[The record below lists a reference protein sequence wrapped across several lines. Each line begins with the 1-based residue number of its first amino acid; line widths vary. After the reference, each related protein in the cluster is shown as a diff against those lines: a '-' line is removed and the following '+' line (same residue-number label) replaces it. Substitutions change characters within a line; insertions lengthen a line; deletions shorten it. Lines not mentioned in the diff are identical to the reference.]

1 MFELEEPHPYKS
13 KGAAPTSNQVSHRS
27 VNWRGGIIRSL
38 LLCHKRETCR
48 ERSATRPN
56 WITCW
61 QEYLIEGG
69 SANKMVKSRA
79 ALHIAKLTL
88 LLPLLF
94 VSLRGW
100 SQSCKVVRS
109 EFSDDAVF
117 LAAQVNDGSEFWL
130 AIDSGSNFTLV
141 SPSVYSEVLRAAVL
155 LRPQPP
161 FFSFSGVRLIPNP
174 HSLAPKDLQTARATT
189 HHQLDGFLGDELF
202 RNFVVQINYE
212 EEKVV
217 LCNPGIRPDGPLG
230 RKVAIQPRDF
240 PLLAVVRAQLQSK
253 SKKTF
258 YGELELD
265 TGGVYVVALLAP
277 FVSRHPEV
285 HTPGERPFRMG
296 GLNGGEPFTHSSL
309 AEASIDGIVIHNP
322 TVELDG
328 PRDTDSRSQADGLLG
343 TGFFREFTVTF
354 DYGSNC
360 MFLKPNKLY
369 R

>member
-1 MFELEEPHPYKS
+1 
-13 KGAAPTSNQVSHRS
+13 
-27 VNWRGGIIRSL
+27 
-38 LLCHKRETCR
+38 
-48 ERSATRPN
+48 
-56 WITCW
+56 
-61 QEYLIEGG
+61 
-69 SANKMVKSRA
+69 MVKSKT
-79 ALHIAKLTL
+79 ALYIAKLIL
-88 LLPLLF
+88 LLLLF
-94 VSLRGW
+94 FASPRGR

-117 LAAQVNDGSEFWL
+117 LATQVNGGNEFWL
-130 AIDSGSNFTLV
+130 AIDSGSNFTVV
-141 SPSVYSEVLRAAVL
+141 SPSVYSEVLRAAAL
-155 LRPQPP
+155 LRPQAP
-161 FFSFSGVRLIPNP
+161 FFSFSGLRLIPNP
-174 HSLAPKDLQTARATT
+174 HSLLPEDLQTVRATT
-189 HHQLDGFLGDELF
+189 HHQVDGLLGDELF
-202 RNFVVQINYE
+202 RNFVVQIDYE
-212 EEKVV
+212 GEKVV
-217 LCNPGIRPDGPLG
+217 LCSRGTRPDGPLG
-230 RKVAIQPRDF
+230 RKVTIQSRDF

-285 HTPGERPFRMG
+285 HTPGEKPFRMG

-328 PRDTDSRSQADGLLG
+328 PRDTDARSQADGLLG

-369 R
+369 RQPSPN

>member
-1 MFELEEPHPYKS
+1 
-13 KGAAPTSNQVSHRS
+13 
-27 VNWRGGIIRSL
+27 
-38 LLCHKRETCR
+38 
-48 ERSATRPN
+48 
-56 WITCW
+56 
-61 QEYLIEGG
+61 
-69 SANKMVKSRA
+69 MVKSKVT
-79 ALHIAKLTL
+79 LHIARLIL

-94 VSLRGW
+94 VGPRSS

-117 LAAQVNDGSEFWL
+117 LATQVNGGNEFWL
-130 AIDSGSNFTLV
+130 AIDSGSNHTLV
-141 SPSVYSEVLRAAVL
+141 SPSVYNDLVRAAIL
-155 LRPQPP
+155 LRPHPP

-174 HSLAPKDLQTARATT
+174 HSLVPEDLQAVRATT
-189 HHQLDGFLGDELF
+189 HHQLDGFLGDELL

-212 EEKVV
+212 EKKVV
-217 LCNPGIRPDGPLG
+217 LCSGGTLPSGPLG
-230 RKVAIQPRDF
+230 RKVTIQPRNF

-285 HTPGERPFRMG
+285 HTPGEIPFRMG
-296 GLNGGEPFTHSSL
+296 GLSGVEPFTHSSL
-309 AEASIDGIVIHNP
+309 AEVSVDGIVIHNP
-322 TVELDG
+322 AIELDG

-369 R
+369 LEPSQN